1 MSIIARVTNIHIYP
15 QANIKSEAYGYAIAD
30 ATKAI
35 ELNPK
40 LVKVSCVFGP
50 VQLPPLTYNAPRL
63 ISAALLP
70 TPPSSNPKMPCRTSR
85 TVSDSTRITRMPNSN
100 SPSAKRLCAS

>member
-1 MSIIARVTNIHIYP
+1 VTYTTFSL

-40 LVKVSCVFGP
+40 FVKVRPQTRRGP
-50 VQLPPLTYNAPRL
+50 DGVSKDYAPL
-63 ISAALLP
+63 
-70 TPPSSNPKMPCRTSR
+70 
-85 TVSDSTRITRMPNSN
+85 
-100 SPSAKRLCAS
+100 